1 MKIIFSL
8 FFCIAAFSVCMAQAP
23 TATPPAG
30 TGRIGIVNPLLFT
43 EEKEGAGIARLKVA
57 VKSVNDALKPLT
69 DKMQADS
76 SRLRS
81 ISAEIERLRGIAAT
95 PPATVNAKIIE
106 GQDLEKV
113 LKRSDE
119 DYKAQYERRYRQSV
133 APIFDDILRAMS
145 DYAKQKGYAVILNGP
160 KLEQDDLLMGFDER
174 YDITA
179 DFIVF
184 FNARPASPPR

>member
-1 MKIIFSL
+1 M
-8 FFCIAAFSVCMAQAP
+8 AAFSAVLAQAP

-30 TGRIGIVNPLLFT
+30 TGKIGIVNPLLFT
-43 EEKEGAGIARLKVA
+43 EEKDGAGIARLKVA

-69 DKMQADS
+69 DKMQADT

-81 ISAEIERLRGIAAT
+81 ISAEIERLRGITTT
-95 PPATVNAKIIE
+95 PPATINAKIIE
-106 GQDLEKV
+106 GQDLEKL

-133 APIFDDILRAMS
+133 TPVFDDILRAMN
-145 DYAKQKGYAVILNGP
+145 DYAKQKGYAIILNGP
-160 KLEQDDLLMGFDER
+160 KLEQDDLLMGLDER

-184 FNARPASPPR
+184 FNARPATAPR